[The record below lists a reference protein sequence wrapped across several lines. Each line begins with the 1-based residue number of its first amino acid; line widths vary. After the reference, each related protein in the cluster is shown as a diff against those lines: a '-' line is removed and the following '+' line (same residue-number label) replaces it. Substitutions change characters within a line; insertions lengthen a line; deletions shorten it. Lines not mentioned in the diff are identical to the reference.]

1 MRGFIMADFVFKI
14 SPNII
19 LGSYS
24 ASRIGQFIQEWGKK
38 FMVIM
43 DPILQECGVAAKIK
57 QSLID
62 RKVDFFV
69 FDEIPNAP
77 DTTVIA
83 QALKLSREAH
93 IHGIVAIGGTKTT
106 NIGRVVAALYN
117 EAPDLYDFVDGSV
130 PTAGALPLI
139 CVPTTMRDIFLFSD
153 KSPIIDARTRQLKT
167 LKIQNNITKLTI
179 FDPNLS
185 VSLTENQTAS
195 VTLETLC
202 MAVECYISQKANF
215 FSDTIVEKALE
226 LIISSLDGASTLS
239 SATSPELFFAQG
251 GCMTSL
257 ACGLA
262 FPGAANLLALAINAR
277 FKISHSIVT
286 SILFPYIIEDAAKYR
301 TEKLAKVARI
311 LRVASDTT
319 SDDAAVSALAE
330 NIRNRLALANLPTRL
345 KDLSVSIEQLSLA
358 AEDAGNLDLINCMPR
373 SMTADDLFDLIKQAY

>member
-1 MRGFIMADFVFKI
+1 MSDFIFRI

-24 ASRIGQFIQEWGKK
+24 ASRLGQFVQEWGTK
-38 FMVIM
+38 FMVLM
-43 DPILQECGVAAKIK
+43 DPILTECGIAAKIK
-57 QSLID
+57 QSLTD

-77 DTTVIA
+77 DTSVIEN
-83 QALKLSREAH
+83 ALKLAKEAH
-93 IHGIVAIGGTKTT
+93 IHGIIAIGGTKTT
-106 NIGRVVAALYN
+106 NIGRVVSALYN
-117 EAPDLYDFVDGSV
+117 EAPNLYDFVDGSV
-130 PTAGALPLI
+130 PTAGAIPLI

-153 KSPIIDARTRQLKT
+153 KTPIIDARSRQLKT

-185 VSLTENQTAS
+185 VSLTDNQTAS

-202 MAVECYISQKANF
+202 MAVESYISQKSNF
-215 FSDTIVEKALE
+215 FSDTMAEKAME
-226 LIISSLDGASTLS
+226 LIISSLDGAPTLS
-239 SATSPELFFAQG
+239 SATSPELFFAEG
-251 GCMTSL
+251 GCMTSI
-257 ACGLA
+257 ACGVA

-286 SILFPYIIEDAAKYR
+286 SILFPYIIEDAAKYK

-311 LRVASDTT
+311 LRIATEAT
-319 SDDAAVSALAE
+319 SDDVAVASLAE
-330 NIRNRLALANLPTRL
+330 NIRNRLASANLPTRL

-358 AEDAGNLDLINCMPR
+358 AEDAGNLDLINSMPR

>member
-1 MRGFIMADFVFKI
+1 MADFVFKI

-43 DPILQECGVAAKIK
+43 DPILQECGIAAKIK
-57 QSLID
+57 QSLTD

-69 FDEIPNAP
+69 YDEIPNAP
-77 DTTVIA
+77 DTTVMA
-83 QALKLSREAH
+83 QALKLAREAH

-153 KSPIIDARTRQLKT
+153 KTPIIDARSRQLKT

-251 GCMTSL
+251 GCMASL

-311 LRVASDTT
+311 LRIASDTT

-330 NIRNRLALANLPTRL
+330 NIRKRLAMANLPTRL

-358 AEDAGNLDLINCMPR
+358 AEDAGNLDLINSMPR

>member
-1 MRGFIMADFVFKI
+1 MADFVFKI

>member
-1 MRGFIMADFVFKI
+1 MADFVFKI

-43 DPILQECGVAAKIK
+43 DPILQECGIAAKIK
-57 QSLID
+57 QSLTD

-69 FDEIPNAP
+69 YDEIPNAP
-77 DTTVIA
+77 DTTVMA
-83 QALKLSREAH
+83 QALKLAREAH

-106 NIGRVVAALYN
+106 NVGRVVAALYN
-117 EAPDLYDFVDGSV
+117 EAPDLYDFVYCSV

-153 KSPIIDARTRQLKT
+153 KTPIIDARSRQLKT

-226 LIISSLDGASTLS
+226 LIISSLDGAPTLS

-330 NIRNRLALANLPTRL
+330 NIRKRLAMANLPTRL

-358 AEDAGNLDLINCMPR
+358 AEDAGNLDLINSMPR

>member
-1 MRGFIMADFVFKI
+1 MADFVFKI

-43 DPILQECGVAAKIK
+43 DPILQECGIAAKIK

-69 FDEIPNAP
+69 YDEIPNAP
-77 DTTVIA
+77 DTTVMA
-83 QALKLSREAH
+83 QALKLAREAH

-106 NIGRVVAALYN
+106 NVGRVVAALYN
-117 EAPDLYDFVDGSV
+117 EVPDLYDFVDGSV

-153 KSPIIDARTRQLKT
+153 KTPIIDARSRQLKT

-226 LIISSLDGASTLS
+226 LIISSLDGAPTLS

-330 NIRNRLALANLPTRL
+330 NIRKRLAMANLPTRL

-358 AEDAGNLDLINCMPR
+358 AEDAGNLDLINSMPR